1 MKTERIYS
9 NMTVSQFCYH
19 NLASR
24 LQFAYHHRT
33 SATTVCALGFVF
45 SLVAV
50 VGNIL
55 IIRALLKASSIPTN
69 LKTLFCSLAFS
80 DLAVGLFAQL
90 SISAIMVV
98 ILNMKV
104 DGTNNFEFLCPVIL
118 SAYNFFAFL
127 LASASLLT
135 ITATTVDRLL
145 SVSLHLRY
153 HELVTT
159 RRVAVLLVFLWVISI
174 AAAFAF
180 ISVPKQ
186 SGIIS
191 VVVQWIAFLFTSW
204 AYSRISKVVRHHKI
218 QIRCQLQQTSDHLV
232 RAGLLRQQKNAFN
245 AFLVYVVFVVCYL
258 PHLFVSAILLVKGSS
273 SVERVSHNTTIFL
286 VFLNSSLNPILYCW
300 RYKEIR
306 QNVSSAM
313 HKILFCFSSSH

>member
-1 MKTERIYS
+1 MKTERIYI

-33 SATTVCALGFVF
+33 SATTLCALGFVF
-45 SLVAV
+45 SLVTV

-69 LKTLFCSLAFS
+69 LKTLFCSLALS
-80 DLAVGLFAQL
+80 DLGVGLFAQL
-90 SISAIMVV
+90 SISAIMAA
-98 ILNMKV
+98 ILDIKV
-104 DGTNNFEFLCPVIL
+104 DGNNNFEFLCPVIL

-135 ITATTVDRLL
+135 ITAITVDRLL
-145 SVSLHLRY
+145 SVALHLRY
-153 HELVTT
+153 HELATT
-159 RRVAVLLVFLWVISI
+159 RRVAVLLVFLWMISI
-174 AAAFAF
+174 AAAFTF
-180 ISVPKQ
+180 ISLPHQ
-186 SGIIS
+186 SGIVS

-204 AYSRISKVVRHHKI
+204 SYARIYKVVRHHKI
-218 QIRCQLQQTSDHLV
+218 QIRCALQQTSDHSV
-232 RAGLLRQQKNAFN
+232 RAGLLRQQKNAFS

-258 PHLFVSAILLVKGSS
+258 PHLFVSVILLVKSS
-273 SVERVSHNTTIFL
+273 SAAERVSHNTTIFL
-286 VFLNSSLNPILYCW
+286 LFLNSSLNPILYCW

-313 HKILFCFSSSH
+313 HKILFCFSSRH